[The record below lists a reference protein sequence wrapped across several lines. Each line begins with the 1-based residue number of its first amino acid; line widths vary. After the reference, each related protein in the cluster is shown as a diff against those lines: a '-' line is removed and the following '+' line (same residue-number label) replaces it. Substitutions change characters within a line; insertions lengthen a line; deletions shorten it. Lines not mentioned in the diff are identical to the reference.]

1 MSAVTVI
8 IVSYKVRYY
17 IEQCLNSVLRSVP
30 DAQLIVVD
38 NSSNDGSVE
47 YLRER
52 YPKVTVLANE
62 ENLGFGCANNMA
74 LSIAQG
80 QYVLFL
86 NPDTVVAEKTIPSCI
101 EYMNSHPDTGAIGV
115 RMMYADGCFAL
126 ESRRSLPTPLVA
138 FWHMTGLGRFFPKSK
153 VFARYH
159 LTYENPAEECSI
171 DVVSGAFMFVR
182 KSVLDVT
189 GGFDE
194 SFFMYGED
202 IDLSYRIKNA
212 GYSNVYL
219 PYPIIHYKGESTV
232 KTSYRYVKVF
242 YDAMLIFFNKYFRR
256 SAWFI
261 APLVWLVVGI
271 RKIETFIRENLI
283 HSRKVGNGSKT
294 GCLFLGR
301 EDSYIKAAALIEKSV
316 FLSAPVFVQ
325 CSHDVSNDIR
335 LDGIE
340 TVVFDTGA
348 FTYDYILEW
357 IYCLY
362 SSGRRITVGFYS
374 PDTGRL
380 ITDIEVL

>member
-1 MSAVTVI
+1 M
-8 IVSYKVRYY
+8 
-17 IEQCLNSVLRSVP
+17 
-30 DAQLIVVD
+30 
-38 NSSNDGSVE
+38 
-47 YLRER
+47 
-52 YPKVTVLANE
+52 
-62 ENLGFGCANNMA
+62 
-74 LSIAQG
+74 
-80 QYVLFL
+80 
-86 NPDTVVAEKTIPSCI
+86 
-101 EYMNSHPDTGAIGV
+101 
-115 RMMYADGCFAL
+115 
-126 ESRRSLPTPLVA
+126 
-138 FWHMTGLGRFFPKSK
+138 
-153 VFARYH
+153 
-159 LTYENPAEECSI
+159 
-171 DVVSGAFMFVR
+171 
-182 KSVLDVT
+182 
-189 GGFDE
+189 
-194 SFFMYGED
+194 
-202 IDLSYRIKNA
+202 
-212 GYSNVYL
+212 
-219 PYPIIHYKGESTV
+219 
-232 KTSYRYVKVF
+232 
-242 YDAMLIFFNKYFRR
+242 
-256 SAWFI
+256 
-261 APLVWLVVGI
+261 GI

>member
-1 MSAVTVI
+1 MPTVTVI

-47 YLRER
+47 YLQQR
-52 YPKVTVLANE
+52 YPKVTFLANE
-62 ENLGFGCANNMA
+62 ENIGFGCANNMA
-74 LSIAQG
+74 LSLSQG
-80 QYVLFL
+80 RYVLFL

-101 EYMNSHPDTGAIGV
+101 EYMDAHPDTGAIGV
-115 RMMYADGCFAL
+115 RMMYADGCFAP
-126 ESRRSLPTPLVA
+126 ESRRSLPTPSVA
-138 FWHMTGLGRFFPKSK
+138 FWHMTGLGRIFPKSK

-171 DVVSGAFMFVR
+171 DVVSGAYMFVR

-219 PYPIIHYKGESTV
+219 PVPIIHYKGESTV

-242 YDAMLIFFNKYFRR
+242 YDAMLIFFNKHFRR
-256 SAWFI
+256 SAWII

-271 RKIETFIRENLI
+271 RKIGTFIRENLV
-283 HSRKVGNGSKT
+283 HRCKVGSGSKT

-301 EDSYIKAAALIEKSV
+301 YDSYAKAAALIDKSV
-316 FLSAPVFVQ
+316 HLSAPVFVP
-325 CSHDVSNDIR
+325 CSCAVPADLR
-335 LDGIE
+335 FDGIE
-340 TVVFDTGA
+340 TIVFDTGA

-357 IYCLY
+357 IYGLY
-362 SSGRRITVGFYS
+362 ASGRRITVGFYS